1 MNIKEIVK
9 KDFLASGKNFVI
21 LSEAKDLSGRRFFAL
36 RAQNDRGALSCYIP
50 CLMGFR
56 CGIVGLPNVGKS
68 TIFNALAK
76 AKAEASNYP
85 FCTIDPNKGIVP
97 VPDPRLTALSELYH
111 PQKTT
116 PTAVEF
122 YDIAGLVKGASEG
135 EGLGN
140 QFLGHIKEVEAILHV
155 VRCFDDPNIVHVSGR
170 VDPVRDIEV
179 IDTELCLK
187 DLETMAARFEKTEK
201 LARSGDKESRERMP
215 VYEKIK
221 KSLEDGTPLRR
232 LGLTEEEKKAI
243 RDLAFLTIK
252 PVLYCANVAES
263 ELPEGGPQVNAVR
276 ERAVKEGAGCVAISG
291 KVESELIDLSESEQ
305 KEFLRELG
313 LKEPGLHVLIRAG
326 YKLLDLIT
334 YFTAGE
340 KEVRA
345 WTVRRGTKAPQAA
358 GVIHSDFERG
368 FIRAEVMNYDDL
380 IRLGSAAAVKE
391 KGLLRIEGKDYV
403 VADGD
408 IMLFR
413 FNV

>member
-1 MNIKEIVK
+1 
-9 KDFLASGKNFVI
+9 
-21 LSEAKDLSGRRFFAL
+21 
-36 RAQNDRGALSCYIP
+36 
-50 CLMGFR
+50 MGFR

-76 AKAEASNYP
+76 AKAPASNYP
-85 FCTIDPNKGIVP
+85 FCTIDPNVGIVS
-97 VPDPRLTALSELYH
+97 VPDARLTALSDLYH

-116 PTAVEF
+116 PTTIEF
-122 YDIAGLVKGASEG
+122 FDIAGLVKGASKG

-155 VRCFDDPNIVHVSGR
+155 VRCFEDPDVIHVSGG
-170 VDPVRDIEV
+170 VDPIRDIEV

-187 DLETMAARFEKTEK
+187 DLDTISKRYEKTEK
-201 LARSGDKESRERMP
+201 LARTGDKEAKEAMP
-215 VYEKIK
+215 VYENVK
-221 KSLEDGTPLRR
+221 KSLEEGKTLRR
-232 LGLTEEEKKAI
+232 VGLTDDEKKVI
-243 RDLAFLTIK
+243 RDMAFLTLK

-263 ELPEGGPQVNAVR
+263 DLSNEGPHTKLVQEWAK
-276 ERAVKEGAGCVAISG
+276 KESAQMIVISG
-291 KVESELIDLSESEQ
+291 KVESELIDLPEDEQ
-305 KEFLRELG
+305 KEFLKELG
-313 LKEPGLHVLIRAG
+313 LKEPGLHALIRAG
-326 YKLLDLIT
+326 YRLLDLIT

-345 WTVRRGTKAPQAA
+345 WTVKHGTKAPQAA

-368 FIRAEVMNYDDL
+368 FIRAEVMNCEDL

-403 VADGD
+403 AADGD
-408 IMLFR
+408 VMLFR